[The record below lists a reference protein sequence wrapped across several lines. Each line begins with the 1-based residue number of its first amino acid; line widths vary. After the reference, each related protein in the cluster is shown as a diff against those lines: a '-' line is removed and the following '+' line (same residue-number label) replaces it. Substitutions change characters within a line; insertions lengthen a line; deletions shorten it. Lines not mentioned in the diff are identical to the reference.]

1 MVALLVSRF
10 HSNMASNTWK
20 KVVVFFGSTRDT
32 RLGDRVAKFVIRKLE
47 EKKLEVTYVGKLL
60 LKKLLC

>member
-1 MVALLVSRF
+1 
-10 HSNMASNTWK
+10 MASNTWK

-32 RLGDRVAKFVIRKLE
+32 RLGDRVATFVINKLK